1 MKKESRVISQDL
13 IEAIRQGFALNW
25 HGVHGVSHWER
36 VRDNGLKLAR
46 LTGARVEIVELFA
59 FLHDS
64 KRINDMWDP
73 GHGKRAAEF
82 ILTLPDSLLTLPDA
96 DLALLT
102 HACEYHTDGLTEA
115 DVTVQT
121 CWDADRLDLGRA
133 GITPQAR
140 FLCTAAAQDPAMME
154 WAYRQSL
161 KAEAEGKQG
170 PSKCPRQ

>member
-1 MKKESRVISQDL
+1 L
-13 IEAIRQGFALNW
+13 IAAIRQGCALNW
-25 HGVHGVSHWER
+25 NGVHGASHWAR
-36 VRDNGLKLAR
+36 VRRNGLRLAR
-46 LTGARVEIVELFA
+46 LTGAKVEIVELFA

-64 KRINDMWDP
+64 KRVNDRRDP

-82 ILTLPDSLLTLPDA
+82 ILTLQGSLLALPEA

-102 HACEYHTDGLTEA
+102 YACEYHTAGLTEA

-133 GITPQAR
+133 GITPQAQY
-140 FLCTAAAQDPAMME
+140 LCTPAAKDPAMIE

-161 KAEAEGKQG
+161 RAKAEGRRA
-170 PSKCPRQ
+170 PSKCQQQ

>member
-1 MKKESRVISQDL
+1 VISKDL
-13 IEAIRQGFALNW
+13 IAVIRQGFALNW
-25 HGVHGVSHWER
+25 NGIHGASHWAR
-36 VRDNGLKLAR
+36 VRRNGLRLAR

-64 KRINDMWDP
+64 RRVNDLWDP

-82 ILTLPDSLLTLPDA
+82 IRTLQGSLLALPDA
-96 DLALLT
+96 DLALLAY
-102 HACEYHTDGLTEA
+102 ACEYHTAGLTEA

-133 GITPQAR
+133 GITPQACY
-140 FLCTAAAQDPAMME
+140 LCTPAAQDPAMME

-161 KAEAEGKQG
+161 KAKAAGKRG